1 MLTHAAYSVL
11 DNDTGKQLNYGQ
23 LRKHTKF
30 QGKWN
35 KYFSNEMV
43 RLCQGV
49 GKGENGLGKIV
60 EGKNTFYI
68 IRFEDIRKG
77 RLNKIYYT
85 LVVCA
90 V

>member
-1 MLTHAAYSVL
+1 
-11 DNDTGKQLNYGQ
+11 
-23 LRKHTKF
+23 
-30 QGKWN
+30 
-35 KYFSNEMV
+35 MV

-60 EGKNTFYI
+60 EGTNTFYI